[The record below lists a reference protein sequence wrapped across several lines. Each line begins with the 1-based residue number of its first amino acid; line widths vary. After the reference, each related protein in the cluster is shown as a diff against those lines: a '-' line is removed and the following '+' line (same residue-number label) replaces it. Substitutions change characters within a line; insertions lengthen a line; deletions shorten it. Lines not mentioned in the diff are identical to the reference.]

1 MQIRQKRLQFYPA
14 LRFLTLFCV
23 TMLAPP
29 CVWISRSG
37 EMMFSVMRTFS
48 EVHLSFYLEPLS
60 DCVSGGQMD
69 LIADHIRNIFSRESL
84 VKNQR
89 PWRFPLPINISSA
102 AGPAWWGS
110 DAKGRIYKNLSNN
123 ATLGF
128 PTKLLCLD
136 SAKFLFTLCL
146 IKICWLLNGSVRL
159 QWCPVSQGPD
169 DVHPDFKISPRSLHL
184 AWLLSRA
191 ILDFTRTF
199 SRDDSRFQNIPNIFY
214 GQDPFR
220 SIVKSFHEIYC
231 KAAIQHNASERGC
244 LGQTNGP
251 HL

>member
-1 MQIRQKRLQFYPA
+1 MQIGQKRLQFYPA

-29 CVWISRSG
+29 RVWISRSRWNDVQCHENILRSTSLILSG
-37 EMMFSVMRTFS
+37 APLWLRVWRTDGSDSWSHQEHLLQRVISQEPETLAFSITNYR
-48 EVHLSFYLEPLS
+48 
-60 DCVSGGQMD
+60 
-69 LIADHIRNIFSRESL
+69 
-84 VKNQR
+84 
-89 PWRFPLPINISSA
+89 
-102 AGPAWWGS
+102 PAWWGS

-123 ATLGF
+123 TTLGF

-184 AWLLSRA
+184 AGLLSRA

>member
-29 CVWISRSG
+29 RVWISRSG

-48 EVHLSFYLEPLS
+48 EVHLSFSLEPLS

-102 AGPAWWGS
+102 AGPAW
-110 DAKGRIYKNLSNN
+110 
-123 ATLGF
+123 
-128 PTKLLCLD
+128 
-136 SAKFLFTLCL
+136 
-146 IKICWLLNGSVRL
+146 
-159 QWCPVSQGPD
+159 
-169 DVHPDFKISPRSLHL
+169 
-184 AWLLSRA
+184 
-191 ILDFTRTF
+191 
-199 SRDDSRFQNIPNIFY
+199 
-214 GQDPFR
+214 
-220 SIVKSFHEIYC
+220 
-231 KAAIQHNASERGC
+231 
-244 LGQTNGP
+244 
-251 HL
+251 